1 MTKKVP
7 QEYYN
12 TYQLK
17 LPLEIS
23 TIIDIEDPVYS
34 LCEVLDHI
42 DLNKYLTSGKR
53 RTGRPRYDEEALL
66 RIILFAFMEDGYVS
80 TRKIEKLCRTD
91 IRYMWLL
98 NDNPPPSH
106 MTIANFMNN
115 VLKENIEEIFADI
128 NAYIFEKK
136 V

>member
-23 TIIDIEDPVYS
+23 TIIDITDPVYS

-106 MTIANFMNN
+106 MTIAICRSARSK
-115 VLKENIEEIFADI
+115 L
-128 NAYIFEKK
+128 
-136 V
+136 